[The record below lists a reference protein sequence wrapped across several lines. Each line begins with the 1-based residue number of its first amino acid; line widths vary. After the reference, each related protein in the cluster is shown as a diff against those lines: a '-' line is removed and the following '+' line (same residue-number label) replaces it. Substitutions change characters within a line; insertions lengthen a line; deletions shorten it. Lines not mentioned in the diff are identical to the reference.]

1 MTTTLSLRHVR
12 DADAD
17 ALLALIGSIYAEYP
31 GCVLE
36 PDGQDADLRTLA
48 SSYAAKGGEFW
59 VVESQG
65 AVVACVG
72 WSPSSDGVVELK
84 RLYVGRPA
92 RRQGL
97 GGRLV
102 ELVER
107 AALGH
112 GARVIELWS
121 DTRFADAHRLYE
133 SRGYVRQADTR
144 ELHDASNSVEY
155 HFRKQL

>member
-1 MTTTLSLRHVR
+1 MMTLSLRHVR
-12 DADAD
+12 DDDAD
-17 ALLALIGSIYAEYP
+17 ALFELIGGIYAEYP

-36 PDGQDADLRTLA
+36 PDGQDCDLRSLA
-48 SSYAAKGGEFW
+48 SRCARAGGEFW
-59 VVESQG
+59 VVESDG
-65 AVVACVG
+65 AIRACVG
-72 WSPSSDGVVELK
+72 WSPYADGGVELK
-84 RLYVGRPA
+84 RLYVGKPA

-112 GARVIELWS
+112 GATTVELWS

-133 SRGYVRQADTR
+133 SRGYVRQPETR

-155 HFRKQL
+155 HYRKQL

>member
-1 MTTTLSLRHVR
+1 MMTLSLRHVR
-12 DADAD
+12 DDDAD
-17 ALLALIGSIYAEYP
+17 ALFALIGGIYADYP

-36 PDGQDADLRTLA
+36 PDGVDADLRSLA
-48 SSYAAKGGEFW
+48 SRCAAKGGEFW
-59 VVESQG
+59 VVEDDGQI
-65 AVVACVG
+65 VACVG
-72 WSPSSDGVVELK
+72 WSPYADGVVELK
-84 RLYVGRPA
+84 RLYVGKSA

-102 ELVER
+102 DLVER

-112 GARVIELWS
+112 GVTVVELWS

-133 SRGYVRQADTR
+133 SRGYVRQPDTR

-155 HFRKQL
+155 HYRRPL